1 MRTSLIIAATCGVLM
16 ATASL
21 GSRPAEAAARSSVV
35 YCLQYD
41 DGGMDCSFTSR
52 AECEAT
58 ADGEGAECFNVTP
71 PKALHEAMAAERS
84 RQEKQPR
91 VDQ

>member
-1 MRTSLIIAATCGVLM
+1 MRTSLIIAVACGVLM
-16 ATASL
+16 ATAFT
-21 GSRPAEAAARSSVV
+21 GSRPAEAAVSRAV

-58 ADGEGAECFNVTP
+58 ADGEGAECFAVTP
-71 PKALHEAMAAERS
+71 PKASRAAMAAKRS
-84 RQEKQPR
+84 RQAKQQPR
-91 VDQ
+91 ADR

>member
-1 MRTSLIIAATCGVLM
+1 MRTSLIIAVTCGVLM

-21 GSRPAEAAARSSVV
+21 GSRPAKAARSNVV
-35 YCLQYD
+35 YCLQYN

-71 PKALHEAMAAERS
+71 PRKSRAAMAAKRS
-84 RQEKQPR
+84 RQEKQQR